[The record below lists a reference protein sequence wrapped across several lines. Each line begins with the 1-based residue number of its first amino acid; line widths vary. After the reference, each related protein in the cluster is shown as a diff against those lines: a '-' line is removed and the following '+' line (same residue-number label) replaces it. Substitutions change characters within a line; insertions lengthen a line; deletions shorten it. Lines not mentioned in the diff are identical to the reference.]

1 MEWDELITKRNTN
14 FTWSSQDVPELVI
27 KSINREVYDNIPS
40 KQMNMPYQIDVLNW
54 KDPDLRNFIF
64 ANTHRNTNV
73 SVEDDKGNPQ
83 VLAPWL
89 YIISSRDVK
98 EEKDELDT
106 KDTKHVD
113 KITYIETGVVA
124 TYIMLASE
132 NKGLATGLCEC
143 IRNRDVIAKKIGREG
158 SKVILIIGVGI
169 PNGKQTYFD
178 PRVSKERNIPYRRN
192 PYNVPN
198 FESIFNI
205 Q

>member
-124 TYIMLASE
+124 TYIMLALS
-132 NKGLATGLCEC
+132 
-143 IRNRDVIAKKIGREG
+143 
-158 SKVILIIGVGI
+158 LIHI
-169 PNGKQTYFD
+169 
-178 PRVSKERNIPYRRN
+178 
-192 PYNVPN
+192 
-198 FESIFNI
+198 
-205 Q
+205 

>member
-1 MEWDELITKRNTN
+1 MNEPFLLSNLIDLQEIDNEIYNIESQKGGSENVVLLKEL
-14 FTWSSQDVPELVI
+14 ELQY
-27 KSINREVYDNIPS
+27 NRAN
-40 KQMNMPYQIDVLNW
+40 
-54 KDPDLRNFIF
+54 KDLEEAKNSLSGYFI
-64 ANTHRNTNV
+64 
-73 SVEDDKGNPQ
+73 Q
-83 VLAPWL
+83 L
-89 YIISSRDVK
+89 
-98 EEKDELDT
+98 EKDELDT

-192 PYNVPN
+192 PYKVPN